1 MGVRVISRS
10 IRQLITRTPIEQY
23 PETEGFLRE
32 KERFVAQVKEA
43 FHFLT
48 SHYAVE
54 IPVSEIAY
62 IYQLVALDYE
72 D

>member
-1 MGVRVISRS
+1 MC
-10 IRQLITRTPIEQY
+10 IRDR
-23 PETEGFLRE
+23 
-32 KERFVAQVKEA
+32 VKEA